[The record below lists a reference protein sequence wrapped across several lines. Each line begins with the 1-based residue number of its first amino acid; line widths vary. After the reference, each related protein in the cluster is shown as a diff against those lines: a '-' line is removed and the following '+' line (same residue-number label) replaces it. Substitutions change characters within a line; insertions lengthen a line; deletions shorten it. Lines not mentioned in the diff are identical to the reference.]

1 MGSRLVGTLARKA
14 RPILNGRDYDN
25 AKKRLAAAMQQP
37 GWVRED
43 ERIDALTVALN
54 EFETRYVARE
64 LQRAVEWAECVF
76 VPSIDTPDSPR
87 RRWTDPRDPVASAQ
101 SQP

>member
-1 MGSRLVGTLARKA
+1 MTPEARSWASIEYSTGQETGMGSRLFGTLTRKA

-25 AKKRLAAAMQQP
+25 AKQRLADALQQP

-43 ERIDALTVALN
+43 DRIDALTVALS

-64 LQRAVEWAECVF
+64 LQLAVEWAECVF
-76 VPSIDTPDSPR
+76 VPSIDRPD
-87 RRWTDPRDPVASAQ
+87 
-101 SQP
+101 

>member
-1 MGSRLVGTLARKA
+1 MGSRAFSTLTRKA

-76 VPSIDTPDSPR
+76 VPSIDNPDSPR
-87 RRWTDPRDPVASAQ
+87 RRWTDPQDPPARPRGAT
-101 SQP
+101 